1 MEKFTRVLRGYD
13 PDEVNQFLD
22 QVITQ
27 VDKMIK
33 NSKAKDEKIIKQAE
47 RIRELEKGIKGFSNM
62 RDRLSQYENMENTLQ
77 KAIMMAQKTS
87 DQIKANAHKESE
99 IIIDNAKKNATR
111 IINESLLKA
120 EKNELEAERL
130 KRDINIFK
138 RKMKDMLE
146 TQLELVDEMNDINI

>member
-138 RKMKDMLE
+138 RKMKDMLQ

>member
-1 MEKFTRVLRGYD
+1 
-13 PDEVNQFLD
+13 
-22 QVITQ
+22 
-27 VDKMIK
+27 
-33 NSKAKDEKIIKQAE
+33 
-47 RIRELEKGIKGFSNM
+47 M